1 LNTKKLIEAQKILD
15 ERIFLK
21 HIPENAE
28 QYHKRKIQRIVANIV
43 ELAEFINETRI
54 FKFWSNKEPE
64 REKILEEYA
73 DGVHFFLGNAIERGW
88 EESIHYI
95 AEGIKENTNKIESIE
110 RTYLE
115 INYYLSAIEVQKAT
129 HPKYFEIAWL
139 LYLSLGMNAFG
150 FTGEEI
156 EAAYFAKNQINHD
169 RQASGY

>member
-1 LNTKKLIEAQKILD
+1 MNTKKLIEAQRILD
-15 ERIFLK
+15 ERIFLE
-21 HIPENAE
+21 HIPENDE
-28 QYHKRKIQRIVANIV
+28 QYQNRKLQRIVANVV

-54 FKFWSNKEPE
+54 FKFWSNKSPE
-64 REKILEEYA
+64 REKMLEEYV
-73 DGVHFFLGNAIERGW
+73 DGIHFFLGNAIDRGW
-88 EESIHYI
+88 EESVHTI
-95 AEGIKENTNKIESIE
+95 AEGIKENTTPIESIE

-115 INYYLSAIEVQKAT
+115 INYYLSAIEVRKAN
-129 HPKYFEIAWL
+129 HPKYFESAWL